1 MADHRREP
9 RDPGDDAVERVLPA
23 AERLNAAIDA
33 VLAGGRPPAAASVD
47 EAELMGIVAALRQLR
62 PETADPRLEYAD
74 ELGTSLREARQGGSR
89 PPAVS
94 RRGALAAG
102 AAALAAAAGGAGF
115 AIGKLAEPE
124 ARPPAGGTAQRTAD
138 PSRDLTL
145 VNGEWF
151 AVAREA
157 DVPPGT
163 VLAFQAGAI
172 MGHVLN
178 EGGDLRALSAI
189 CTHM

>member
-33 VLAGGRPPAAASVD
+33 VLAERRPPAATSAD
-47 EAELMGIVAALRQLR
+47 EAELMGIVAALKQLR

-74 ELGTSLREARQGGSR
+74 DLGTRLREARQGGSR

-102 AAALAAAAGGAGF
+102 AAALAAAAGVAGLRHRQACRAGDHPARRRHGA
-115 AIGKLAEPE
+115 AHCRPV
-124 ARPPAGGTAQRTAD
+124 ARPDARQWRVVRRGARGRRPARVR
-138 PSRDLTL
+138 S
-145 VNGEWF
+145 
-151 AVAREA
+151 
-157 DVPPGT
+157 
-163 VLAFQAGAI
+163 
-172 MGHVLN
+172 
-178 EGGDLRALSAI
+178 
-189 CTHM
+189 